1 MSDDLNLKGKLLVSQ
16 PTLTDPNFD
25 RTVVLLLEHGDDGA
39 IGVVLNRQ
47 SEVDLEL
54 AVPEWAD
61 KAARPARVFVGGPV
75 VDEGTAICL
84 ARSGGGET
92 DAWKPMIEG
101 VGTLD
106 VNVAPDET
114 GVKIEEIRLFAGYSG
129 WGKGQLEMEIEVGAW
144 FVVEARPVDAFTA
157 DPEGLWKA
165 VIGRQP
171 GMLAWLA
178 TFPPDVSMN

>member
-1 MSDDLNLKGKLLVSQ
+1 MTDDILKGKLLVSQ

-25 RTVVLLLEHGDDGA
+25 RTVVLMLEHGEDGA

-47 SEVDLEL
+47 SDVEMAE
-54 AVPEWAD
+54 AVPAWAD
-61 KAARPARVFVGGPV
+61 KAAQPARVFVGGPV

-84 ARSGGGET
+84 ARSEADET
-92 DAWKPMIEG
+92 AAWKPMIAG
-101 VGTLD
+101 LGTLD
-106 VNVAPDET
+106 VNVEPDAT
-114 GVKIEEIRLFAGYSG
+114 GVTIDEIRLFAGYSG
-129 WGKGQLEMEIEVGAW
+129 WGKGQLEMEIELGAW
-144 FVVEARPVDAFTA
+144 FVVDARPVDAFTA